1 LGRTLTGVA
10 LRDPLPVFPPQASCG
25 QCLPEVYV
33 AGWEDGTFG
42 DPSSPHDAFMVKM
55 IEDTP
60 TSFATSTSPQVAT
73 TSFTVSWAGSSPVSS
88 VTTFDVFVS
97 DNGGPFTPFLTG
109 TSATSATFTGLPG
122 HTYGF
127 FSIATDAAG
136 NKEPMKT
143 AADIVVTIGPAP
155 PTILCTG
162 CYFLIDG
169 TRATL
174 AFNVSVAGSSSTFAF
189 SVRSAT
195 QAVQFTSTATS
206 QISVNGNSATFSGQG
221 NLNGQP
227 GYNFSVTAHDGG
239 GAGSSLDTVS
249 IAITGPNNFS
259 YSAAGTIAGGDIV
272 VRQ

>member
-1 LGRTLTGVA
+1 
-10 LRDPLPVFPPQASCG
+10 
-25 QCLPEVYV
+25 
-33 AGWEDGTFG
+33 
-42 DPSSPHDAFMVKM
+42 MVKM

-60 TSFATSTSPQVAT
+60 TSFATTVAPQVAT
-73 TSFTVSWAGSSPVSS
+73 SSFTVSWGGSSPVSS

-97 DNGGPFTPFLTG
+97 DNGGPFTPFQTA
-109 TSATSATFTGLPG
+109 TTATSATFTGVPA

-143 AADIVVTIGPAP
+143 TADVVVTIGPAP

-162 CYFLIDG
+162 CYFLKDG
-169 TRATL
+169 ARATL

-189 SVRSAT
+189 NFRNST
-195 QAVQFTSTATS
+195 QTVQFASTATS
-206 QISVNGNSATFSGQG
+206 QISINGNSATFSGQG
-221 NLNGQP
+221 NVNGQT
-227 GYNFSVTAHDGG
+227 GYTFTVTATDGG
-239 GAGSSLDTVS
+239 AAGSGLDTVS

-272 VRQ
+272 VHQ